1 MLKLAR
7 LALAPWPGNLQCES
21 SGVQPSNEK
30 RSPKGRLRNWEE
42 ATMNSLTPGPLQ
54 IDPDW
59 MTAALRRAG
68 ALRESRVAGLTCKPV
83 GNGLVG
89 DSYRFDLSYEEAEP
103 DAPASVIG
111 KFPAADPD
119 SRRAGSAHLLYLREV
134 SFYRELA
141 HTLAIHTP
149 RPFVAEIDPE
159 TDDFI
164 LILEDLAPF
173 RQVDQLAGCSLED
186 AGIVMAEAAALH
198 APRWEDPALE
208 SLDWLVARPART
220 SATVRESLPPI
231 IRLFAERYGYTL
243 EPEFLALVERLPE
256 GLACSRDDRSSPR
269 TLQHADFRLDNFLF
283 DIKGGARPMA
293 TLDWQTVSVGPGVMD
308 VAYFL
313 SAGLNLSE
321 RRRHEADLVGFYH
334 AELARRGVRNY
345 DWDHCWHDYR
355 RQTLHGILMGVFSA
369 LSVQRTERGD
379 ALFLKMTR
387 GACEQALDHQ
397 SFDLW
402 QA

>member
-1 MLKLAR
+1 
-7 LALAPWPGNLQCES
+7 
-21 SGVQPSNEK
+21 
-30 RSPKGRLRNWEE
+30 
-42 ATMNSLTPGPLQ
+42 MNSLTPGPLQ

-68 ALRESRVAGLTCKPV
+68 AIRESRVADMTCKPV

-89 DSYRFDLSYEEAEP
+89 DSYRFDLSYEGAEP
-103 DAPASVIG
+103 NAPASVIG

-149 RPFVAEIDPE
+149 RAFVAEIDLE

-173 RQVDQLAGCSLED
+173 RQADQLAGCSLED
-186 AGIVMAEAAALH
+186 ARIVMAEAAALH

-220 SATVRESLPPI
+220 SATVRERLPPI
-231 IRLFAERYGYTL
+231 VRLFAERYRYTL

-269 TLQHADFRLDNFLF
+269 TLQHADFRLDNVLF
-283 DIKGGARPMA
+283 DVMGGARPMA
-293 TLDWQTVSVGPGVMD
+293 TLDWQTVSVGPGAMD

-313 SAGLNLSE
+313 SAGLDPAE
-321 RRRHEADLVGFYH
+321 RRRHEAELVGFYH
-334 AELARRGVRNY
+334 AELVRRGVRNY

-369 LSVQRTERGD
+369 LSVERTERGD

-387 GACEQALDHQ
+387 GACGQALDHQ

-402 QA
+402 QK

>member
-1 MLKLAR
+1 M
-7 LALAPWPGNLQCES
+7 NLLI
-21 SGVQPSNEK
+21 PD
-30 RSPKGRLRNWEE
+30 
-42 ATMNSLTPGPLQ
+42 PLQ
-54 IDPDW
+54 IDPEW
-59 MTAALRRAG
+59 MTGALRRAG
-68 ALRESRVAGLTCKPV
+68 AIRGARVVDMTCKPV

-89 DSYRFDLSYEEAEP
+89 DSYRFDLTYEDLAYEEAEP

-141 HTLAIHTP
+141 HTLAINMP

-186 AGIVMAEAAALH
+186 ARIVMAEAAALH
-198 APRWEDPALE
+198 APRWDDPALQ
-208 SLDWLVARPART
+208 SLDWLMARPARA
-220 SATVRESLPPI
+220 SAAMHETLPSI
-231 IRLFAERYGYTL
+231 IRLFKDRYRDAL
-243 EPEFLALVERLPE
+243 EPEYLALVEKLPE
-256 GLACSRDDRSSPR
+256 VLARSREDQLSPR
-269 TLQHADFRLDNFLF
+269 TLQHADFRLDNVLF
-283 DIKGGARPMA
+283 DVKGGARPMA
-293 TLDWQTVSVGPGVMD
+293 TLDWQTLSIGPGVMD

-313 SAGLNLSE
+313 SAGLDPSE
-321 RRRHEADLVGFYH
+321 RRQHEADLVRFYH
-334 AELARRGVRNY
+334 AELTRRGVRNY

-369 LSVQRTERGD
+369 LSVKRTERGD

-387 GACEQALDHQ
+387 GACEQALDHR
-397 SFDLW
+397 SFHLW